1 MVSLSNHERTAFRQ
15 ACLELAERLRA
26 NGFVYSH
33 KTLFPGHVSQTLP
46 PALRYNR
53 GEVAMTLHESR
64 RYNLSDDLGI
74 CRILNGM
81 WQVSGAHGRIDPR
94 AAIRSMFDYIDAG
107 FTTWDLADHY
117 GPAEDFIGEFRRQ
130 LVSQRGPEALAGLQ
144 AFTKWVPRPGPMT
157 RQAVEGNIDISRQR
171 MGMDRLDLLQFHWWD
186 YRDERYL
193 DALSHL
199 ADLRDEGRIR
209 EVALTNFDTQ
219 RMRDIADH
227 GIRIVSN
234 QVQYSLID
242 RRPEVAMTGFC
253 GEQGSSLL
261 AYGTVCGGLL
271 TDRYLGRPEPT
282 RAELNTA
289 SLGKYKQMID
299 AWGGWSLFQQLLST
313 LRDIADKHEA
323 SIANVAVRYVL
334 DRPAVAGVIVGAR
347 LGVAEHIADN
357 ARVFSVQL
365 DAGDLQAI
373 EAVLAES
380 RDLYRIIGDCGDEYR
395 R

>member
-1 MVSLSNHERTAFRQ
+1 MR
-15 ACLELAERLRA
+15 LARA
-26 NGFVYSH
+26 
-33 KTLFPGHVSQTLP
+33 
-46 PALRYNR
+46 
-53 GEVAMTLHESR
+53 
-64 RYNLSDDLGI
+64 
-74 CRILNGM
+74 
-81 WQVSGAHGRIDPR
+81 
-94 AAIRSMFDYIDAG
+94 
-107 FTTWDLADHY
+107 
-117 GPAEDFIGEFRRQ
+117 
-130 LVSQRGPEALAGLQ
+130 EALSGIQ

-157 RQAVEGNIDISRQR
+157 RQVVEGNVDISRRR
-171 MGMDRLDLLQFHWWD
+171 MGMDCLDLLQFHWWD

-199 ADLRDEGRIR
+199 ADLRDEGRVR
-209 EVALTNFDTQ
+209 EVAMTNFDTQ

-242 RRPEVAMTGFC
+242 RRPEVAMAGLC
-253 GEQGSSLL
+253 REQGSSLL

-271 TDRYLGRPEPT
+271 SDRYLGQPEPA

-299 AWGGWSLFQQLLST
+299 AWGGWGLFQQLLSV
-313 LRDIADKHEA
+313 LRTVADRHNA

-357 ARVFSVQL
+357 ARVFAIAL
-365 DAGDLQAI
+365 DADDLAAI

-380 RDLYRIIGDCGDEYR
+380 RDLYQIIGDCGDEYR